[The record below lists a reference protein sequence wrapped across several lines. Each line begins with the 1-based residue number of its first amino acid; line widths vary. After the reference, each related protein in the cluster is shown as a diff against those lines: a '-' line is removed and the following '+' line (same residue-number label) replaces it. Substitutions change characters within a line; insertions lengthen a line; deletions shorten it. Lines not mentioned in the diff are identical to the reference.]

1 MIILSHRGYWKIES
15 EKNKLIAFERSFSC
29 GFGVETDIRDLNGI
43 LVISHDIPFLGDK
56 ELLTL
61 ESFFKLYNSYGNN
74 LPLALNI
81 KSDGLQEKL
90 LKLILKYEISNYFVF
105 DMSIPDTIGYLNKGI
120 KAFTRQS
127 EYEQTP
133 AFVDLVDGVWLDE
146 FINHWI
152 KIETIKNHI
161 VNNRKVCIVSPELHK
176 RNYLSE
182 WENYKEMSKIISLEK
197 IMLCTDLPKEA
208 KEYFKL

>member
-1 MIILSHRGYWKIES
+1 MEIISHRGYWKIET

-43 LVISHDIPFLGDK
+43 LVISHDVPSMDDR
-56 ELLTL
+56 ELLTVD
-61 ESFFKLYNSYGNN
+61 SFLKLYNSFGTN

-90 LKLILKYEISNYFVF
+90 LKLIVKYEVSNYFVF
-105 DMSIPDTIGYLNKGI
+105 DMSIPDTIGYLNKGY
-120 KAFTRQS
+120 KVFTRQS
-127 EYEQTP
+127 EYEQEP
-133 AFVDLVDGVWLDE
+133 AFIDIVDGIWLDE
-146 FINHWI
+146 FITHWI
-152 KIETIKNHI
+152 KIDTIKTQIN
-161 VNNRKVCIVSPELHK
+161 NNRKVCIVSPELHK

-182 WENYKEMSKIISLEK
+182 WKNYKEMSKLISSEK
-197 IMLCTDLPKEA
+197 IMLCTDLPEEA